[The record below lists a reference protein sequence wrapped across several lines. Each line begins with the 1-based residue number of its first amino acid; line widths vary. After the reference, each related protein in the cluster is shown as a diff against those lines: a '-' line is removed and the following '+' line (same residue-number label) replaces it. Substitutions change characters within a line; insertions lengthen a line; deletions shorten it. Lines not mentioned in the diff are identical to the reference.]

1 MTLLIAVFAALIST
15 IVWYTSSEARL
26 LKTGILCYIF
36 WGASLMWLVDAFC
49 EYAEFGAE
57 YFDML
62 TQGILNDALLGLSA
76 VALGLIIWL
85 VVLFIKD
92 PKHVIKSA

>member
-36 WGASLMWLVDAFC
+36 WGASLMWLVDAFY
-49 EYAEFGAE
+49 EYAEFGA
-57 YFDML
+57 
-62 TQGILNDALLGLSA
+62 A
-76 VALGLIIWL
+76 
-85 VVLFIKD
+85 
-92 PKHVIKSA
+92 